1 MHLFAWICQCYI
13 LSGYVIVMYLYRNL
27 SVSVMYL
34 YRNILYRTHIITFL
48 VFILLSGGRDFMR
61 SLTSFCGSSWPKTTI
76 TSTGDVVLILFN
88 TDIQNNDYYGFLL
101 SYWIVK
107 KRKLAK

>member
-1 MHLFAWICQCYI
+1 MHSLTSFCGSYI
-13 LSGYVIVMYLYRNL
+13 PT
-27 SVSVMYL
+27 
-34 YRNILYRTHIITFL
+34 YRTTITIVSSCF
-48 VFILLSGGRDFMR
+48 SGGRDFMR

-107 KRKLAK
+107 KRKLATQS